1 MSSDDDL
8 DFWTAGLIAA
18 DPGSSHRALE
28 TERIE
33 GFAPLA
39 ARVGTD
45 GPAVPVAIAA
55 ILLGH
60 ADRSP
65 YAILDAAKVPGLA
78 ELLHGSGQAYRCLF
92 HGPGSEALEAVSP
105 WLVALDPG
113 RSFTRSL
120 FTGGDAPW
128 HLWDREPGILLTSD
142 APFDALWQ
150 HLRRFTQF
158 TGKDGRRMM
167 LRFYDPAV
175 AYTVLDYLAPR
186 PAEAAVWFCLP
197 EGYRVHEVLTRRRKP
212 GELYRYRVDHDLL
225 AQTDLPKGR
234 RWGEG
239 FQDFAREER
248 ELMSS
253 VRLVGDLR
261 AAVPASWLPP
271 DNRTLLFH
279 IRQSRKAARA
289 YGLTEPGQLWKFVYL
304 GTICAPFFWEE
315 PATKAFLA
323 AHRGNPDARFAD
335 FYRLFRRAADRKDVV
350 WRLPEG

>member
-1 MSSDDDL
+1 MRSDDDL
-8 DFWTAGLIAA
+8 DFWTSGLVATVSA
-18 DPGSSHRALE
+18 SARSTLE
-28 TERIE
+28 AERID

-39 ARVGTD
+39 AHAGTG
-45 GPAVPVAIAA
+45 GPAVPASIAT

-65 YAILDAAKVPGLA
+65 YAILDAAKVPGLW
-78 ELLHGSGQAYRCLF
+78 ELLHGSGLAFRCLF

-113 RSFTRSL
+113 RSFTWSL

-150 HLRRFTQF
+150 HVRRFTQF

-186 PAEAAVWFCLP
+186 PAEAAAWFCLP
-197 EGYRVHEVLTRRRKP
+197 EGYRVHDILTRRRKP

-225 AQTDLPKGR
+225 ARTDVPRGR

-239 FQDFAREER
+239 YEAFAREER
-248 ELMSS
+248 ELLSS
-253 VRLVGDLR
+253 VRL
-261 AAVPASWLPP
+261 
-271 DNRTLLFH
+271 
-279 IRQSRKAARA
+279 SR
-289 YGLTEPGQLWKFVYL
+289 
-304 GTICAPFFWEE
+304 ICARRSPPPGCRPTTGRSSFISAS
-315 PATKAFLA
+315 PARPPAPMA
-323 AHRGNPDARFAD
+323 
-335 FYRLFRRAADRKDVV
+335 
-350 WRLPEG
+350 